1 LTGTGSPVKSF
12 FPKHFTKRSN
22 PMPINQLYD
31 TWKMRIMELRPDQRI
46 TQIRAFTWLI
56 IGIYLSRSVC
66 MSRVACKIPGEAK
79 LTSATRRLSRLLDN
93 PAIRVRAWYE
103 PIARQW
109 LEAQFRC
116 SGEIRLIIDGTKI
129 GFGHQLLIVCLAYRK
144 RSIPIAWTWVKH
156 VRGHSTA
163 GKQLA
168 LLAYVRKLL
177 PTGAVVFLV
186 GDTEFGAVDV
196 LRQLDRWSWLYV
208 LRQKTSTHVWL
219 NAQQGWQDF
228 GSFVQKAGQSV
239 WLGRGCLTESQIYL
253 VNLLAHWEAGE
264 KEPWC
269 LATNLPDRQMALSYY
284 ARRMWVEEMFGDFK
298 KHGFDLESTMLR
310 HFLRLSRLTL
320 AVALLYVWLISVGG
334 RTIRD
339 GQRHLVDRVDRR
351 DLSIFQIGL
360 RFIERRLTNALSF
373 RIPLFSYL

>member
-1 LTGTGSPVKSF
+1 
-12 FPKHFTKRSN
+12 
-22 PMPINQLYD
+22 
-31 TWKMRIMELRPDQRI
+31 MELRPGQRI
-46 TQIRAFTWLI
+46 TQIRVFAWLI

-93 PAIRVRAWYE
+93 PAIRVREWYE

-109 LEAQFRC
+109 LAAQFRC
-116 SGEIRLIIDGTKI
+116 NREIRLIIDGTKI

-163 GKQLA
+163 RKQLA
-168 LLAYVRKLL
+168 LLDYVRQLL

-186 GDTEFGAVDV
+186 GDTEFGPVDV

-208 LRQKTSTHVWL
+208 LRQKTITHVWL
-219 NAQQGWQDF
+219 DAQQGWQDF

-239 WLGRGCLTESQIYL
+239 WLGRGCLAESQIYP
-253 VNLLAHWEAGE
+253 VNLLAHWQTGE

-269 LATNLPDRQMALSYY
+269 LATNLPDREMTLSYY

-334 RTIRD
+334 RAIRAYFAEIAKQN
-339 GQRHLVDRVDRR
+339 GGWRTLGGEMRW
-351 DLSIFQIGL
+351 
-360 RFIERRLTNALSF
+360 
-373 RIPLFSYL
+373 